1 MRRRVADEQALPRTQ
16 TQTAIKPGAP
26 QAFLP
31 VVSTNIK
38 GYWTP
43 RDKSIMSNI
52 EAENLPKYERTY
64 RSMLKRLKDGHYPV
78 GGRVPTEAE
87 LAEQFDVS
95 RVTIRRALDMLIQ
108 DGYVE
113 SRQGSGYRVITLTP
127 ASDTCLTSF
136 TDAMLRAG
144 FEPRSR
150 FISLDH
156 FQPHAPEL
164 ADIPTELQGL
174 PVTRVV
180 RLRLVNRE
188 PSMLVQ
194 TYTPTAFLP
203 GVRAEDFPEIGP
215 NQSILRIL
223 RDRFALFWSAACEDI
238 SPILVDDALAELF
251 AMPLGQPLLK
261 QACSAFDDDGKI
273 VFHEEVFRKGSVSF
287 NLAQTTR
294 ELRHTAPLVQDKK
307 DAKKH

>member
-1 MRRRVADEQALPRTQ
+1 MEID
-16 TQTAIKPGAP
+16 G
-26 QAFLP
+26 
-31 VVSTNIK
+31 
-38 GYWTP
+38 
-43 RDKSIMSNI
+43 
-52 EAENLPKYERTY
+52 LPKYERTY
-64 RSMLKRLKDGHYPV
+64 RSILKRLKDGHYPV

-87 LAEQFDVS
+87 LAAQFEVS

-144 FEPRSR
+144 LEPRSK

-156 FQPHAPEL
+156 FQPHDPAL
-164 ADIPTELQGL
+164 ASLPAELQAC

-180 RLRLVNRE
+180 RLRLVNEE

-194 TYTPTAFLP
+194 TYAQTDCLP

-223 RDRFALFWSAACEDI
+223 RDRFELLWSAACEDI
-238 SPILVDDALAELF
+238 SPILVDDALADLF
-251 AMPLGQPLLK
+251 AMPQGQPLLK
-261 QACSAFDDDGKI
+261 QACSAFDDDGKV

-287 NLAQTTR
+287 NLAQSSR
-294 ELRHTAPLVQDKK
+294 ELRHTYPLGTGE
-307 DAKKH
+307 